1 MGACAVV
8 RLPPHPLLA
17 PCPFKLTARLL
28 PLSTAAAYCNLWTLK
43 PTTGRVPVSG
53 SRGTMLGTEL
63 MMGAAGPLARS
74 FRTFFFLSQPI
85 VLSLILN

>member
-1 MGACAVV
+1 
-8 RLPPHPLLA
+8 
-17 PCPFKLTARLL
+17 
-28 PLSTAAAYCNLWTLK
+28 
-43 PTTGRVPVSG
+43 
-53 SRGTMLGTEL
+53 MLGTEL